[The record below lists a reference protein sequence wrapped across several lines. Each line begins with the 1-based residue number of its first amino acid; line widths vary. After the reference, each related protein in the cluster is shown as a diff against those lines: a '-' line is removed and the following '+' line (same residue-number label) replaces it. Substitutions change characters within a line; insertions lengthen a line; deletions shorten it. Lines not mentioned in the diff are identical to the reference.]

1 MPLPICA
8 LQSETGI
15 RRTSSS
21 ESYNV
26 LVEAYHPIVL
36 GDIDR
41 VEFSISSNGGAS
53 STTTVTSRA
62 MWYPDDSEFDDPL
75 PGNWGGGPAP
85 LWCYGVKIEM
95 ASYAVGYIDV
105 IPTVYAGS
113 GESRTLE
120 TIRIYN
126 DKDGTDR
133 RPSPK
138 TVYWDWNGGN
148 DANSGLTTGLPV
160 KTFQRAVQVAST
172 SNDCGG
178 ATIYV
183 NAAGSHCVTGA
194 SYGFGTNYFTG
205 GHHWLQVLP
214 RPGLTREEVKL
225 IPNNPDLDSTWMY
238 FVGTAVAPA
247 TQDARIR
254 VTDLT
259 IVAPGV
265 KFGAYTQVNTT
276 IWVEHCLNVPPAPF
290 DEPVLGTGLH
300 IRSLETAAGCV
311 DIPNETEGVDRIHVT
326 SSTRRCMFGGG
337 QWGDRTRGCWIDK
350 FAGQVFQPQY
360 DGSAISNI
368 YVTDIYQE
376 VGVSGRFEAN
386 GTFRIESRGGTT
398 YRIQANAG
406 YAGIDFVPSLAY
418 LSGSS
423 ELGIRLENFTT
434 SSNNNKYL
442 AFLSGGYSGGLPWVD
457 VTGSLVPESDSSAIV
472 TNGRGGAYS
481 AQNYNTFGPHSD
493 IFQFRESPLT
503 NVIISNFAVFPAW
516 ETQGIYGSSTAISG
530 VAFVN
535 YYDGGIG
542 EGPRSYYF
550 DTLKNIL
557 IRNSFI
563 SRFEVSD
570 SNGVENSEIIDS
582 CFGSL
587 TASAGSITTY
597 TGIVNVT
604 HNHYTGTSLI
614 GGSPTSGRFFAD
626 SNPAVNGD
634 ASVIST
640 SQAYG
645 TASTLWDRPS
655 AWFSGNKGPWSNV
668 ALADWSYTE
677 VTGGGGS
684 PSVTGDAGITFSTA
698 FCPTPLVKIASLVS
712 EISLSGFVPAPSLYF
727 NVSQSTLSNT
737 GVIPAVS
744 LGLTSLIG
752 ALETTGTAPNGTV
765 GIQSSIPVIT
775 STGEPV
781 APLTEGGQFIV
792 FPDTIVSASSIPNIT
807 IAVTPPIGIFE
818 STGQVFATDV
828 SSVIAS
834 PYTTITFGSSE
845 VEQVTTYAIIGVTS
859 VPTITFES
867 SEATAVVSIPTII
880 QVSDTTTITFS
891 SSEVDRVVTTV
902 VPIGPMVQPEPTIP
916 LYTIE
921 QDSST
926 ITLEQTSSIVD
937 NNILPILVELNAVQN
952 NVTRLPEDSRAVW
965 SQNIIE
971 NSNSTQVTRT
981 IVNILTNNY
990 HKFQQKQNSAASRS
1004 ITNRQQF

>member
-1 MPLPICA
+1 MPLPICS

-26 LVEAYHPIVL
+26 LVEAYHPIAL

-41 VEFSISSNGGAS
+41 VEFSISSNGGAA

-62 MWYPDDSEFDDPL
+62 MWYPDDSEFDDPI
-75 PGNWGGGPAP
+75 PGSWGGGPAP

-95 ASYAVGYIDV
+95 TSYAVGYIDV
-105 IPTVYAGS
+105 TPTVYAGS
-113 GESRTLE
+113 GESRTLD

-160 KTFQRAVQVAST
+160 KTFQRAVAVAAT

-178 ATIYV
+178 ATIYI

-214 RPGLTREEVKL
+214 KPGLTREEVKL
-225 IPNNPDLDSTWMY
+225 IPNDPDLDSTWMY

-254 VTDLT
+254 VTDVT

-276 IWVEHCLNVPPAPF
+276 VWVEHCLNVPPAPF

-360 DGSAISNI
+360 DGSALSNI

-386 GTFRIESRGGTT
+386 GTFRIESQGGSK

-406 YAGIDFVPSLAY
+406 YAGIDFVPALAY
-418 LSGSS
+418 LSGSP

-442 AFLSGGYSGGLPWVD
+442 GFLSGGYSGGLPWVD
-457 VTGSLVPESDSSAIV
+457 ITGSLVPESDSSAIV

-481 AQNYNTFGPHSD
+481 TQNYNTFGPHSD

-516 ETQGIYGSSTAISG
+516 ETQGIYGSSTEISG

-550 DTLKNIL
+550 SPLKNIL
-557 IRNSFI
+557 IRNSYI

-587 TASAGSITTY
+587 TASAGSINTY
-597 TGIVNVT
+597 TGIVNVRN
-604 HNHYTGTSLI
+604 NHYTGTSLI
-614 GGSPTSGRFFAD
+614 GGSPTSGRFFAN

-634 ASVIST
+634 ASVLST

-645 TASTLWDRPS
+645 TASTLWNRPP
-655 AWFSGNKGPWSNV
+655 AWFAGNKGPWSNV
-668 ALADWSYTE
+668 ALADWSYSE
-677 VTGGGGS
+677 ATGSTGN
-684 PSVTGDAGITFSTA
+684 SVTAGIVFSA
-698 FCPTPLVKIASLVS
+698 ASSPTPNIRIDSSLA
-712 EISLSGFVPAPSLYF
+712 EIGS
-727 NVSQSTLSNT
+727 
-737 GVIPAVS
+737 I
-744 LGLTSLIG
+744 
-752 ALETTGTAPNGTV
+752 
-765 GIQSSIPVIT
+765 SSIPSISIAYVVAQNTVTASGVLPIPSISNTATLNVVETASSALNTNNSILVYPQTVI
-775 STGEPV
+775 SSGEVV
-781 APLTEGGQFIV
+781 APLTEGGKFIV
-792 FPDTIVSASSIPNIT
+792 YADIIVSSSIIPDVNIS
-807 IAVTPPIGIFE
+807 VSPPVAAFE
-818 STGQVFATDV
+818 STGQIFDTTH
-828 SSVIAS
+828 SL
-834 PYTTITFGSSE
+834 TITAPSSIIDIESAELSNVNSYATIGDINTVSILIGSSAPTI
-845 VEQVTTYAIIGVTS
+845 VLS
-859 VPTITFES
+859 VPVIVQIT
-867 SEATAVVSIPTII
+867 
-880 QVSDTTTITFS
+880 DTTTIFIDSEEVEDVITTSVPIEPPREVEVNLPSYQFIGDS
-891 SSEVDRVVTTV
+891 SSFV
-902 VPIGPMVQPEPTIP
+902 
-916 LYTIE
+916 
-921 QDSST
+921 
-926 ITLEQTSSIVD
+926 LEQTSNIVD
-937 NNILPILVELNAVQN
+937 SNILPILVELNSVN
-952 NVTRLPEDSRAVW
+952 NNLIKLPSDSKAVW

-971 NSNSTQVTRT
+971 NTNSPQVTRT
-981 IVNILTNNY
+981 ILKILTNNY
-990 HKFQQKQNSAASRS
+990 HKFTNKKNREAGRS
-1004 ITNRQQF
+1004 LTNRQQF